1 MSMID
6 RSVALVKRSDGYD
19 RCSTKRR
26 DQIEFRSTSKEAK
39 FFDRTENNPLDGV
52 NRFYVADPN
61 WLGIKAPFGT
71 WFGSNVLIY

>member
-26 DQIEFRSTSKEAK
+26 DQIEFRRSTSKEAK
-39 FFDRTENNPLDGV
+39 FFDSMENNPLDGV
-52 NRFYVADPN
+52 NRFLCSRSQLVGN
-61 WLGIKAPFGT
+61 
-71 WFGSNVLIY
+71 